1 MSSRAFRPTL
11 HTELALRDTIGPLVA
26 GLDEVGRGAW
36 AGPVVAAAIIL
47 PLDDPA
53 LTERLAGVRDSKL
66 MTPAGREAALPL
78 IQAAAVAVG
87 VGIVEVEGV
96 DRLGILQATKTAMQQ
111 ALDQLTPPPH
121 ALLLDAVTLACDL
134 PQTAFPR
141 ADRLCLS
148 VAAASVVAK
157 VTRDR
162 LMAAYDAVYPG
173 YGFGRHKGYGTAAHA
188 QALQALGVCPLHRR
202 SFAPVQAV
210 QLALN
215 FTESTNEHE

>member
-1 MSSRAFRPTL
+1 MSSNSSRPTL
-11 HTELALRDTIGPLVA
+11 NTELALRDTVGPLVA

-36 AGPVVAAAIIL
+36 AGPVVAAAVIL
-47 PLDDPA
+47 PLDDPT

-66 MTPAGREAALPL
+66 MTPAEREAAMPL
-78 IQAAAVAVG
+78 LQTAALGVG
-87 VGIVEVEGV
+87 VGIVDVEGV
-96 DRLGILQATKTAMQQ
+96 DRLGILQATKIAMQI

-121 ALLLDAVTLACDL
+121 ALLLDAVTLPCDL

-188 QALQALGVCPLHRR
+188 HALQALGVCPLHRR
-202 SFAPVQAV
+202 SFAPIQAL
-210 QLALN
+210 QLALD
-215 FTESTNEHE
+215 FAESTNEHG

>member
-1 MSSRAFRPTL
+1 MSSTDYRPTL
-11 HTELALRDTIGPLVA
+11 DTELALRDAAGPLVA

-36 AGPVVAAAIIL
+36 AGPEVAAAVVL
-47 PLDDPA
+47 PLDDPT
-53 LTERLAGVRDSKL
+53 LTERLARVRDSKL
-66 MTPAGREAALPL
+66 MTAAEREAAVPLIREAAL
-78 IQAAAVAVG
+78 AVG
-87 VGIVEVEGV
+87 VGVVAVEDV
-96 DRLGILQATKTAMQQ
+96 DRLGILNATKTAMQQ
-111 ALDQLTPPPH
+111 ALDQLTPSPH
-121 ALLLDAVTLACDL
+121 ALLLDAVTLPCDL
-134 PQTAFPR
+134 PQRAFPR

-162 LMAAYDAVYPG
+162 LMVTYDAVYPG

-210 QLALN
+210 QLAL
-215 FTESTNEHE
+215 EL